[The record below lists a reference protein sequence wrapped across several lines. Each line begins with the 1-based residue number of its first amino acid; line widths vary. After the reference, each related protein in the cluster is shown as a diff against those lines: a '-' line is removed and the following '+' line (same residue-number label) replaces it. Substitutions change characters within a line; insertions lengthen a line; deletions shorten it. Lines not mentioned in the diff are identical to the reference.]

1 MIKSRSLAGRP
12 EMEDWDI
19 LKRKFGAVVGATA
32 IGLGLGAASPAIAT
46 EQDDAAIAVN
56 AIENIAPES
65 LNAVATNDGVVL
77 SEVAGEEAPSGMKA
91 EEFERSRV
99 ENAMI
104 DPTNPDS
111 KIKVEIPNDPSD
123 GIVMEQDGLE
133 NIVIG
138 LPNSDRADDAE
149 YADLDIATYD
159 NNDGSTTV
167 PILNPDGTVQITTV
181 ISGPEAPTR
190 YAYPIDLPKG
200 GKLVDAG
207 DGYFAILRND
217 TTPLAMIEPAWALDA
232 DGNNVSTHYEIDGNS
247 LVQVVEHG
255 VETTHPVVADPAVA
269 GRYIE
274 RFTITQKSNGFT
286 FGIYP
291 VNAWN
296 PTVSA
301 SEYYAEYKLYVN
313 SHYEGQKYYDQIR
326 CHWDFA
332 PYKNPWNIDSW
343 RPNVGYAATVA
354 ALCNPW
360 QGDQAHGDRGD
371 YS

>member
-1 MIKSRSLAGRP
+1 M
-12 EMEDWDI
+12 
-19 LKRKFGAVVGATA
+19 VV
-32 IGLGLGAASPAIAT
+32 S
-46 EQDDAAIAVN
+46 D
-56 AIENIAPES
+56 
-65 LNAVATNDGVVL
+65 
-77 SEVAGEEAPSGMKA
+77 PSGMQTPSGMET
-91 EEFERSRV
+91 EEFERARI

-111 KIKVEIPNDPSD
+111 KIKVDLPDDPAD
-123 GIVMEQDGLE
+123 GIVVEQVGFE
-133 NIVIG
+133 SIVIG
-138 LPNSDRADDAE
+138 LPNSDRADDAQ
-149 YADLDIATYD
+149 YGDLDIVTYD

-181 ISGPEAPTR
+181 ISGPDAPTR
-190 YAYPIDLPKG
+190 YAYPITLPKG

-207 DGYFAILRND
+207 DGYFAILRAD

-232 DGNNVSTHYEIDGNS
+232 NGNNVNTHYEIEGNS

-255 VETTHPVVADPAVA
+255 AGTTYPVVADPAVV
-269 GRYIE
+269 GKYIKK
-274 RFTITQKSNGFT
+274 FTITQQSNGFT

-296 PTVSA
+296 VTVSPD
-301 SEYYAEYKLYVN
+301 EYYAEYKLYVN

-332 PYKNPWNIDSW
+332 PFKSPWNIDSW

-354 ALCNPW
+354 AGCNPT
-360 QGDQAHGDRGD
+360 
-371 YS
+371 